1 MPEQLQNFNLYNFP
15 EPYLY
20 RDVFM
25 TWIWP
30 QSLRLN
36 GIWSAAWYALEFV
49 GWSKGWAYALV
60 GSFSRISLLLISQWT
75 RCENQ
80 NDFWSKMNIS
90 VKNDFSIKNSLSL
103 NYKNYNW
110 KDFSFLDSRTVSNP
124 FHDGTFCEH
133 PRPLTSDSSTFYQGA
148 VILEWIFIVTD
159 DVSRTTSVHVTNLGY
174 KSNCMT
180 HLCDSYHPD
189 ESDRI
194 AGIIKI

>member
-1 MPEQLQNFNLYNFP
+1 
-15 EPYLY
+15 
-20 RDVFM
+20 
-25 TWIWP
+25 
-30 QSLRLN
+30 
-36 GIWSAAWYALEFV
+36 
-49 GWSKGWAYALV
+49 
-60 GSFSRISLLLISQWT
+60 
-75 RCENQ
+75 
-80 NDFWSKMNIS
+80 MNIS

-110 KDFSFLDSRTVSNP
+110 KDFSCLDSRTVSNP

-180 HLCDSYHPD
+180 HLCDSYHPRWVRPD
-189 ESDRI
+189 SWNYQNLKFNILLLFILFRI
-194 AGIIKI
+194 VFSWIFLIICTFQIFLI